1 MTKPIPTDAQMDLFR
16 EEWYKH
22 TLAQGI
28 NGLAADHLQVGGNHY
43 KDMSLQPWEVMENV
57 LTSEEFEGFLKGNII
72 KYSMRQ
78 GKKADSDDAN
88 KAKHY
93 LMKLKEVRGY

>member
-1 MTKPIPTDAQMDLFR
+1 MTKPIPTDAQMDLF
-16 EEWYKH
+16 EG
-22 TLAQGI
+22 LAAGI
-28 NGLAADHLQVGGNHY
+28 NGLTADHLQIGGNHY
-43 KDMSLQPWEVMENV
+43 KDMALQPWEVMENV
-57 LTSEEFEGFLKGNII
+57 LTSDEFEGFLKGNII

-78 GKKADSDDAN
+78 GKKANSDDAN

>member
-1 MTKPIPTDAQMDLFR
+1 MTKPIPTDAQMDLFK
-16 EEWYKH
+16 EEWYKG
-22 TLAQGI
+22 AAAGDIQI
-28 NGLAADHLQVGGNHY
+28 NGTHY
-43 KDMSLQPWEVMENV
+43 KDMGLQPWEVMENV

-78 GKKADSDDAN
+78 GKKADSDDES

>member
-1 MTKPIPTDAQMDLFR
+1 MDLF
-16 EEWYKH
+16 K
-22 TLAQGI
+22 G
-28 NGLAADHLQVGGNHY
+28 AAARDIQISGTHY
-43 KDMSLQPWEVMENV
+43 KDMAVQPWDVMQTV
-57 LTSEEFEGFLKGNII
+57 LSQDEFIGFLKGNVI

-78 GKKADSDDAN
+78 GKKEGSDDAG

>member
-1 MTKPIPTDAQMDLFR
+1 MTKPIPTDAQMDLFDD
-16 EEWYKH
+16 
-22 TLAQGI
+22 LAAGI
-28 NGLAADHLQVGGNHY
+28 NGLAADHLQIGGNHY
-43 KDMSLQPWEVMENV
+43 KDMSLQPWE
-57 LTSEEFEGFLKGNII
+57 EFEGFLKGNVI

>member
-1 MTKPIPTDAQMDLFR
+1 MTKPIPTDAQMDLF
-16 EEWYKH
+16 ES
-22 TLAQGI
+22 LAAGI
-28 NGLAADHLQVGGNHY
+28 NGLAADHLQIGGNHY
-43 KDMSLQPWEVMENV
+43 KDMALQPWEVMENV

-72 KYSMRQ
+72 KYSMRA
-78 GKKADSDDAN
+78 GRKDGSDDTG

>member
-1 MTKPIPTDAQMDLFR
+1 MIKPIPTDAQMDLF
-16 EEWYKH
+16 
-22 TLAQGI
+22 
-28 NGLAADHLQVGGNHY
+28 NGAAAGDIQVSGTHY
-43 KDMSLQPWEVMENV
+43 KDMAVQPWDVMENV
-57 LTSEEFEGFLKGNII
+57 LSEEEFIGFLKGNVI

-78 GKKADSDDAN
+78 GKKAGSDDAG